1 MRTVGEHARD
11 LDAEIYVR
19 ALTQRLGRLV
29 ASGFRHV
36 VIDDLRL
43 PLEARLVRDLGG
55 RVIHIARPG
64 VAYRQDCVTEMGGLG
79 QAGDAEVVNR
89 QDIAAWWARWREL
102 GSYPERLGMEDEAL
116 WRDARGA

>member
-1 MRTVGEHARD
+1 MP
-11 LDAEIYVR
+11 
-19 ALTQRLGRLV
+19 LGAGR
-29 ASGFRHV
+29 GGG
-36 VIDDLRL
+36 
-43 PLEARLVRDLGG
+43 LGG
-55 RVIHIARPG
+55 RVIHIAGRG
-64 VAYRQDCVTEMGGLG
+64 VAYRRDGVTEMGGLG